1 MLGHPGGSVL
11 MADAFLASQRVL
23 VVTPHSDDETIGCAG
38 TIARIKQL
46 GGEVYCLVGSLGG
59 IDQYTN
65 GGSAAAEEVQQTRM
79 RFVSGEQRLTE
90 FRAVMELLKVDD
102 WEVMFGDEFHIALDT
117 LPRRDLVAR
126 IERTGAVSLEAVRPT
141 MVLMPALSFNQD
153 HEALFRACLAA
164 TRPTAPGRRH
174 TVPIVLTYDNG
185 TAHWGRE
192 SEAFHPNVYVDISD
206 YVDVKLK
213 ALALHASQL
222 HGVPARA
229 GLTALMHLYGEQV
242 AVGAA
247 EAFQALRVVL

>member
-1 MLGHPGGSVL
+1 
-11 MADAFLASQRVL
+11 MAGAFRAAVRV
-23 VVTPHSDDETIGCAG
+23 
-38 TIARIKQL
+38 
-46 GGEVYCLVGSLGG
+46 VGV
-59 IDQYTN
+59 D
-65 GGSAAAEEVQQTRM
+65 AAAVLPAA
-79 RFVSGEQRLTE
+79 RLA
-90 FRAVMELLKVDD
+90 AVPL
-102 WEVMFGDEFHIALDT
+102 A
-117 LPRRDLVAR
+117 
-126 IERTGAVSLEAVRPT
+126 AVV
-141 MVLMPALSFNQD
+141 
-153 HEALFRACLAA
+153 EALFRACLAA